1 MKPKISTITRQLAVP
16 VVAMMSAAFAAGAVS
31 GWIVY
36 LHRSPLRMQYVAGSS
51 AWWQQLAVA
60 LITCVVFTYAQ
71 RRHQRRFGP
80 RSGRLWLLAP
90 LGKPAAQRLARA
102 AGIGR
107 GPSSPVRAL
116 FALLLAALIAYCFF
130 RAGVQVT
137 GGLDPNFDV
146 NAWGGPSYAGA
157 MACHYLDLFL
167 LTAAAAWLVD
177 KILPGFDR
185 AVEPMSAGSSRAG
198 SRARPVS

>member
-1 MKPKISTITRQLAVP
+1 MIGTLTRQLSVP
-16 VVAMMSAAFAAGAVS
+16 VVALLSAVFAAGAVS
-31 GWIVY
+31 GWIDY
-36 LHRSPLRMQYVAGSS
+36 LHRSPVRRPFVAGSS

-60 LITCVVFTYAQ
+60 LIAFAVFCYA
-71 RRHQRRFGP
+71 RWRHRSRFGP

-90 LGKPAAQRLARA
+90 LGKPAAERLARA
-102 AGIGR
+102 AGIAR
-107 GPSSPVRAL
+107 GPSSPIRAL
-116 FALLLAALIAYCFF
+116 MALPPAALIAYNFW

-137 GGLDPNFDV
+137 GGLDPNFTVD
-146 NAWGGPSYAGA
+146 AWGGPSYAGA

-185 AVEPMSAGSSRAG
+185 TVEPTSAGSTQAG
-198 SRARPVS
+198 SRARPMS

>member
-1 MKPKISTITRQLAVP
+1 MIGTLTRQLSVP
-16 VVAMMSAAFAAGAVS
+16 VVALLSAVFAAGAVS
-31 GWIVY
+31 GWIDY
-36 LHRSPLRMQYVAGSS
+36 LHRSPVRRPFVAGSS

-60 LITCVVFTYAQ
+60 LIAFAVFCYA
-71 RRHQRRFGP
+71 RWRHRSRFGP

-90 LGKPAAQRLARA
+90 LGKPAAERLARA
-102 AGIGR
+102 AGIAR
-107 GPSSPVRAL
+107 GPSSPIRAL
-116 FALLLAALIAYCFF
+116 MALPLAALIAYNFW

-137 GGLDPNFDV
+137 GGLDPNFTVD
-146 NAWGGPSYAGA
+146 AWGGPSYAGA

-185 AVEPMSAGSSRAG
+185 TVEPTSAGSTQAG
-198 SRARPVS
+198 SRARPMS